1 MRLSPLALALIA
13 AALAVPAAER
23 PALASDQVPTFDVRP
38 SCRGG
43 SDTEAALKSCLQSE
57 EDARKQL
64 VADWSK
70 WTAKQRQG
78 CIAEAGTEQPSYV
91 ELLTCLQIDKEVT
104 TLPNQKIDLGPLR
117 KID

>member
-1 MRLSPLALALIA
+1 MRLSPPVLACFALVLAGA
-13 AALAVPAAER
+13 AS
-23 PALASDQVPTFDVRP
+23 ASDQVPTFDVRP

-64 VADWSK
+64 VAGWSQ
-70 WTAKQRQG
+70 WSAKQRQA
-78 CIAEAGTEQPSYV
+78 CVAEAGREQPSYV
-91 ELLTCLQIDKEVT
+91 EILTCLQIDSELK
-104 TLPNQKIDLGPLR
+104 TLPKENLDLGPLR